1 MVSEEGGVGVPV
13 SQKCGLNAEKFWV
26 SSRREKLEKVYT
38 ALGTTSW
45 YHKIYSTIALY
56 IYIYR
61 LMDLT
66 VTAVKIIFSQHSF
79 CHSFF
84 KSLSEK

>member
-45 YHKIYSTIALY
+45 YHKIYSTIAHTKK
-56 IYIYR
+56 YR

-66 VTAVKIIFSQHSF
+66 VTAVKMIFSQHSF